1 MIHPICL
8 PFFYFRFFLAE
19 IQNVSG
25 SMNAE
30 SIIGCIIRHTYN
42 LPTWGKTSGLLL
54 LENILKMFVI
64 QYQSMERISFRSL
77 LWGYLY

>member
-8 PFFYFRFFLAE
+8 PFLYFRFFLAE

-30 SIIGCIIRHTYN
+30 SIMGCIIRHTYN
-42 LPTWGKTSGLLL
+42 LPTWG
-54 LENILKMFVI
+54 ENI
-64 QYQSMERISFRSL
+64 RSAFI
-77 LWGYLY
+77 GEYSKDVRNSIPINGTNII